1 MIDKPTDNE
10 QTFIDPEQQLPYTI
24 LSLSLS
30 SISSSWKHIMTKE
43 NADKDGGK
51 FLRRKEDSEPN
62 RKEWKV
68 WRNDREKEGG
78 RGQSGGNKRE
88 K

>member
-1 MIDKPTDNE
+1 
-10 QTFIDPEQQLPYTI
+10 
-24 LSLSLS
+24 
-30 SISSSWKHIMTKE
+30 MTKE

-78 RGQSGGNKRE
+78 GQSGGNKRE